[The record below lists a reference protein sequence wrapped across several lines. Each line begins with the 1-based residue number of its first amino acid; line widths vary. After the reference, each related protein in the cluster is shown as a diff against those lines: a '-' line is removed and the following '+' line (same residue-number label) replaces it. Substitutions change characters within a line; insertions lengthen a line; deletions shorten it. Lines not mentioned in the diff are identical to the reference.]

1 MYLRFAAMPL
11 LILFEPLTEHICLGP
26 LTSLAAQY
34 LFNIPFYIFIPVHM
48 VSWCIMD
55 YILSAVIEVN
65 IELIVMLKN
74 ELKLVNYYYNDY
86 ILLVNC

>member
-1 MYLRFAAMPL
+1 
-11 LILFEPLTEHICLGP
+11 
-26 LTSLAAQY
+26 
-34 LFNIPFYIFIPVHM
+34 M